1 MPYPGPV
8 SARSSEHATGGAPSA
23 GAHADAGQQSTRRAV
38 IDAAVACILERGFY
52 RASSNE
58 IARRAGV
65 TWGVIQHHFGT
76 REGLLLA
83 VLEDGAQHFTDAV
96 ASASIDGESAAER
109 LGQLIDVL
117 AAHYGSRSYLA
128 YMQINLNLGHDPSTS
143 ATVRATMTQVAER
156 SVEHV
161 RSLVRTTLGPAT
173 AIPDL
178 STTVWLAVR
187 GFLVSQ
193 QLLDTLAYDHLV
205 PESDR
210 VARQRRLLAQ
220 MLAPYLEQ
228 AAHPRA

>member
-1 MPYPGPV
+1 M
-8 SARSSEHATGGAPSA
+8 SARSPEHAARRPPADDA
-23 GAHADAGQQSTRRAV
+23 GEDAGQQSTRRVV

-76 REGLLLA
+76 REALLLA
-83 VLEDGAQHFTDAV
+83 VLEDGAQRFTELV
-96 ASASIDGESAAER
+96 SSASIEGDTVAER
-109 LGQLIDVL
+109 LAQLVDVL
-117 AAHYGSRSYLA
+117 AVHYGSPAYLA

-143 ATVRATMTQVAER
+143 TTVRATMTQVAER
-156 SVEHV
+156 SSEHM
-161 RSLVRTTLGPAT
+161 RALVRDTLGPAT
-173 AIPDL
+173 GVADL
-178 STTVWLAVR
+178 STTVWLALR

-193 QLLDTLAYDHLV
+193 QLLHTLAYDSVV

-210 VARQRRLLAQ
+210 VARQRRLLIE

-228 AAHPRA
+228 VAAQRA